1 MYRNFFHIIIT
12 LIILSAPLAV
22 REAASHPHVF
32 IINRYTLVFDDKGLA
47 GIRVNW
53 QFDDYFSAM
62 ISSDYDADNNGEID
76 ASENQKIKEEAFDN
90 LKDYGYFT
98 FIKIDDTAFE
108 VRFVRDFSASL
119 DKNILTYEF
128 FIPCHVTAVSSY
140 KELRV
145 AAYDPSYY
153 TAVYFADK
161 NPLSLEKEDKIDY
174 KSKIAENKE
183 DAYYQGMI
191 YPWELTFS
199 FCLKPP
205 D

>member
-1 MYRNFFHIIIT
+1 MSRNCFYIIIS
-12 LIILSAPLAV
+12 LIVLNSSLSA

-32 IINRYTLVFDDKGLA
+32 IVNRYCLVFDDNGLA

-53 QFDDYFSAM
+53 QFDEYFSAI
-62 ISSDYDADNNGEID
+62 ISADYDADNNGKID
-76 ASENQKIKEEAFDN
+76 PSENQKIKEEAFDN

-98 FIKIDDTAFE
+98 FIKIDNTAFE

-128 FIPCHVTAVSSY
+128 FIPCHVTAFSSF
-140 KELRV
+140 KEIRV

-161 NPLSLEKEDKIDY
+161 IPLS
-174 KSKIAENKE
+174 
-183 DAYYQGMI
+183 
-191 YPWELTFS
+191 
-199 FCLKPP
+199 
-205 D
+205 